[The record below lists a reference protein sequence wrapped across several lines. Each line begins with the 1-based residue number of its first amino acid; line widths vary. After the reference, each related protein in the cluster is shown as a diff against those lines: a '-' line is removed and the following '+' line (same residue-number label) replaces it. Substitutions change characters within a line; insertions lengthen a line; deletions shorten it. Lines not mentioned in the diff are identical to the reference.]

1 MRSSFEIL
9 LLPGDG
15 IGPEVV
21 GAAREVVDAAADHFG
36 IEMRYEERRIGGTAI
51 REEGEPVSDETLDAA
66 STSDSVLLGAVG
78 HPDFDDAPVSPEAG
92 LLRLRKHLGAFA
104 NLRPVAAIPSLI
116 GSSPLKREVVDGV
129 DVLIV
134 RELTGGAYFGE
145 KEEGEERASDLSVYT
160 REEIERVARVAF
172 EAAKR
177 RKRRVTSVDKA
188 NVMATSR
195 LWRKVVTKVAED
207 YPDIEL
213 DHVLVDAAAMYLIQT
228 PKRFDV
234 MLTENLFGDILSDEA
249 AILPGSMGM
258 LPSASL
264 GEPGSPGIFEPV
276 HGSAPDIAGEGKAN
290 PYATILS
297 AAMMFRHSLGRPD
310 VAEAIE
316 QGVSVALEAHF
327 STPDLGG
334 KKTTE
339 EDGSRRERVL
349 HDHEAFRYDATR
361 RDPTRGREPD
371 RRGQG
376 PHSPRAGRPGRPL
389 HRSGLPRLQ
398 PEGPGILRR
407 LRRL

>member
-1 MRSSFEIL
+1 MRDAFDIL

-21 GAAREVVDAAADHFG
+21 GAAREVIDAATDHFG
-36 IEMRYEERRIGGTAI
+36 VQVRYEERRIGGTAI
-51 REEGEPVSDETLDAA
+51 REEGEPVSRETLEAA
-66 STSDSVLLGAVG
+66 SASDAVLLGAVG
-78 HPDFDDAPVSPEAG
+78 HPDFDNAPVRPEAG
-92 LLRLRKHLGAFA
+92 LLGLRKHLGAFA
-104 NLRPVAAIPSLI
+104 NLRPVTAIPALLD
-116 GSSPLKREVVDGV
+116 SSPLKREVVEGV

-195 LWRKVVTKVAED
+195 LWRKVVSRVAED
-207 YPDIEL
+207 YPEVEL
-213 DHVLVDAAAMYLIQT
+213 DHLLVDAAAMFVVQAPT
-228 PKRFDV
+228 RFDV

-249 AILPGSMGM
+249 AMLPGSMGM
-258 LPSASL
+258 LPSASI
-264 GEPGSPGIFEPV
+264 GKPGSPGIFEPV

-297 AAMMFRHSLGRPD
+297 AAMMFRYSLGRPD
-310 VAEAIE
+310 VAYAIE

-339 EDGSRRERVL
+339 EVTKAVSKWV
-349 HDHEAFRYDATR
+349 A
-361 RDPTRGREPD
+361 
-371 RRGQG
+371 
-376 PHSPRAGRPGRPL
+376 AG
-389 HRSGLPRLQ
+389 
-398 PEGPGILRR
+398 EGVA
-407 LRRL
+407 

>member
-1 MRSSFEIL
+1 MRDAFDIL

-21 GAAREVVDAAADHFG
+21 GSAREVIDAAADHFG

-51 REEGEPVSDETLDAA
+51 REEGEPVSAETLEAA
-66 STSDSVLLGAVG
+66 GASDSVLLGAVG
-78 HPDFDDAPVSPEAG
+78 HPDFDDAPVRPEAG
-92 LLRLRKHLGAFA
+92 LLRLRKSLGAFA
-104 NLRPVAAIPSLI
+104 NLRPVAAIPALI

-195 LWRKVVTKVAED
+195 LWRRVVSEVAED
-207 YPDIEL
+207 YPGVSL
-213 DHVLVDAAAMYLIQT
+213 DHILVDAAAMFLVQAPT
-228 PKRFDV
+228 RFDV
-234 MLTENLFGDILSDEA
+234 VLTENLFGDILSDEA
-249 AILPGSMGM
+249 AMLPGSMGM

-264 GEPGSPGIFEPV
+264 GKPGSPGIFEPV

-316 QGVSVALEAHF
+316 QGVSVALETHF
-327 STPDLGG
+327 LTPDVGG

-339 EDGSRRERVL
+339 EVTKAVSKWV
-349 HDHEAFRYDATR
+349 A
-361 RDPTRGREPD
+361 
-371 RRGQG
+371 
-376 PHSPRAGRPGRPL
+376 AG
-389 HRSGLPRLQ
+389 
-398 PEGPGILRR
+398 EGVA
-407 LRRL
+407 

>member
-1 MRSSFEIL
+1 MRDAFDIL

-21 GAAREVVDAAADHFG
+21 GAAREVIDAAADHFG
-36 IEMRYEERRIGGTAI
+36 VEVRYEERRIGGTAI
-51 REEGEPVSDETLDAA
+51 REEGEPVSRETLETASASDA
-66 STSDSVLLGAVG
+66 VLLGAVG
-78 HPDFDDAPVSPEAG
+78 HPDFDNAPVRPEAG
-92 LLRLRKHLGAFA
+92 LLGLRKHLGAFA
-104 NLRPVAAIPSLI
+104 NLRPVTAIPALLDA
-116 GSSPLKREVVDGV
+116 SPLKREVVDGV

-134 RELTGGAYFGE
+134 RELTGGIYFGE
-145 KEEGEERASDLSVYT
+145 KEEGEEMASDHCVYT

-195 LWRKVVTKVAED
+195 LWRKVVSEVAED
-207 YPDIEL
+207 YPEVEL
-213 DHVLVDAAAMYLIQT
+213 DHVLVDAAAMFLVRT
-228 PKRFDV
+228 PTRFDV

-249 AILPGSMGM
+249 AMLPGSMGM
-258 LPSASL
+258 LPSASI
-264 GEPGSPGIFEPV
+264 GKPGSPGIFEPV

-310 VAEAIE
+310 VAYAIE

-339 EDGSRRERVL
+339 EVTKAVSKWV
-349 HDHEAFRYDATR
+349 A
-361 RDPTRGREPD
+361 
-371 RRGQG
+371 
-376 PHSPRAGRPGRPL
+376 AG
-389 HRSGLPRLQ
+389 
-398 PEGPGILRR
+398 EGVA
-407 LRRL
+407 

>member
-1 MRSSFEIL
+1 MRDSFNVL

-36 IEMRYEERRIGGTAI
+36 IEVRYEERRIGGTAI
-51 REEGEPVSDETLDAA
+51 REEGEPVSAQTLEAA
-66 STSDSVLLGAVG
+66 RASDSVLLGAVG
-78 HPDFDDAPVSPEAG
+78 HPDFDDAPVRPEAG
-92 LLRLRKHLGAFA
+92 LLKLRKSLGAFA
-104 NLRPVAAIPSLI
+104 NLRPVSAIPALI

-172 EAAKR
+172 DAAKR

-195 LWRKVVTKVAED
+195 LWRRVVSEVAED
-207 YPDIEL
+207 YPGVSL
-213 DHVLVDAAAMYLIQT
+213 DHILVDAAAMFLVQT
-228 PKRFDV
+228 PTRFDV
-234 MLTENLFGDILSDEA
+234 VLTENLFGDILSDEA
-249 AILPGSMGM
+249 AMLPGSMGM

-264 GEPGSPGIFEPV
+264 GKPGSPGIFEPV
-276 HGSAPDIAGEGKAN
+276 HGSAPDIAEEGKAN

-316 QGVSVALEAHF
+316 QGVSVALETHF
-327 STPDLGG
+327 LTPDVGG

-339 EDGSRRERVL
+339 EVTKAVSKWV
-349 HDHEAFRYDATR
+349 A
-361 RDPTRGREPD
+361 
-371 RRGQG
+371 
-376 PHSPRAGRPGRPL
+376 AG
-389 HRSGLPRLQ
+389 
-398 PEGPGILRR
+398 EGVA
-407 LRRL
+407 

>member
-1 MRSSFEIL
+1 MRDAFDIL

-21 GAAREVVDAAADHFG
+21 GSARGVIDAAADHFG

-51 REEGEPVSDETLDAA
+51 REEGEPVSAETLGAA
-66 STSDSVLLGAVG
+66 SASDSVLLGAVG
-78 HPDFDDAPVSPEAG
+78 HPDFDDAPVRPEAG
-92 LLRLRKHLGAFA
+92 LLKLRKSLGAFA
-104 NLRPVAAIPSLI
+104 NLRPVVAIPALL

-195 LWRKVVTKVAED
+195 LWRRVVSEVADD
-207 YPDIEL
+207 YPEVAL
-213 DHVLVDAAAMYLIQT
+213 DHVLVDAAAMFLIQA
-228 PKRFDV
+228 PRRFDV
-234 MLTENLFGDILSDEA
+234 VLTENLFGDILSDETA
-249 AILPGSMGM
+249 MLPGSMGM

-316 QGVSVALEAHF
+316 QGVSVALETHF
-327 STPDLGG
+327 LTPDVGG

-339 EDGSRRERVL
+339 EVTKAVSKWV
-349 HDHEAFRYDATR
+349 A
-361 RDPTRGREPD
+361 
-371 RRGQG
+371 
-376 PHSPRAGRPGRPL
+376 AG
-389 HRSGLPRLQ
+389 
-398 PEGPGILRR
+398 EGVA
-407 LRRL
+407 

>member
-1 MRSSFEIL
+1 MRKSFDVL

-21 GAAREVVDAAADHFG
+21 GAAREVIDAAAEHFR
-36 IEMRYEERRIGGTAI
+36 IEVRYEERRIGGTAI
-51 REEGEPVSDETLDAA
+51 REEGKPVSAQTLEAA
-66 STSDSVLLGAVG
+66 AASDSVLLGAVG
-78 HPDFDDAPVSPEAG
+78 HPDFDDAPVRPEAG
-92 LLRLRKHLGAFA
+92 LLKLRKSLGAFA
-104 NLRPVAAIPSLI
+104 NLRPVAAIPALI
-116 GSSPLKREVVDGV
+116 DSSPLKREVVDGV

-172 EAAKR
+172 DAAKR

-195 LWRKVVTKVAED
+195 LWRRVVSEVAED
-207 YPDIEL
+207 YPGVSL
-213 DHVLVDAAAMYLIQT
+213 DHILVDAAAMFLVQAPT
-228 PKRFDV
+228 RFDV
-234 MLTENLFGDILSDEA
+234 VLTENLFGDILSDEA
-249 AILPGSMGM
+249 AMLPGSMGM

-316 QGVSVALEAHF
+316 QGVSVALETHF
-327 STPDLGG
+327 LTPDVGG

-339 EDGSRRERVL
+339 EVTKAVSRWV
-349 HDHEAFRYDATR
+349 A
-361 RDPTRGREPD
+361 
-371 RRGQG
+371 
-376 PHSPRAGRPGRPL
+376 AG
-389 HRSGLPRLQ
+389 
-398 PEGPGILRR
+398 EGVA
-407 LRRL
+407 

>member
-339 EDGSRRERVL
+339 EVTKAVSKWV
-349 HDHEAFRYDATR
+349 A
-361 RDPTRGREPD
+361 
-371 RRGQG
+371 
-376 PHSPRAGRPGRPL
+376 AG
-389 HRSGLPRLQ
+389 
-398 PEGPGILRR
+398 EGVA
-407 LRRL
+407 